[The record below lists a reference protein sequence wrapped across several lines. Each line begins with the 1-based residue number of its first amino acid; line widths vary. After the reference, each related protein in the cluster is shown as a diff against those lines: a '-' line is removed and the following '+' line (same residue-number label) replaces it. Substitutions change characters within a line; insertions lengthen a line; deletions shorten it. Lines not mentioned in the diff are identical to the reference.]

1 MDFNDKISR
10 ASLHVEVADRVREMI
25 FEGTLAPGIRIDELD
40 LSAKLGT
47 SRTPL
52 REALKVLA
60 NERLVRLAPGRGAF
74 VSEMTGPEV
83 DSLFPVLA
91 MLEGRG
97 AAEAIRRLTPAEVAS
112 LDEIQ
117 QRMER
122 HATEGNLDA
131 FHADTD
137 QFHQLLLTIAGNPW
151 LTRVTS
157 DLRNFL
163 RLARSQTRFCDA
175 RVLPSLA
182 EHRTLMRSIDR
193 RDGDSAEQIMNHHLM
208 GQQRAWRQW
217 QSTAARPAGEQ
228 LALTDGLDAPTVT
241 PAVSAVEMPSAAIPA
256 AAIPAGAI
264 PAGAMA
270 TAALSAAS
278 MPAFSL
284 PAPSPDPA
292 NPIATTDTR
301 RQPTASI
308 PSDSE
313 SIGV

>member
-10 ASLHVEVADRVREMI
+10 SSLHVEVADRVREMI

-60 NERLVRLAPGRGAF
+60 NEGLVRLAPGRGAF

-97 AAEAIRRLTPAEVAS
+97 AAEAIRRITPDEVSS

-122 HATEGNLDA
+122 HSTEGRLEA

-151 LTRVTS
+151 LTKVTS

-163 RLARSQTRFCDA
+163 RLARSQSRFCDGRQLQA
-175 RVLPSLA
+175 LA

-193 RDGDSAEQIMNHHLM
+193 RDCDSAEQIMNHHLIA
-208 GQQRAWRQW
+208 QQRAWRQW
-217 QSTAARPAGEQ
+217 QSTAVRPAGEQ
-228 LALTDGLDAPTVT
+228 MSLADATLGAPM
-241 PAVSAVEMPSAAIPA
+241 AALNSATLPPPRSAGPSAT
-256 AAIPAGAI
+256 
-264 PAGAMA
+264 A
-270 TAALSAAS
+270 TAASLSGIAPPASDERTAA
-278 MPAFSL
+278 
-284 PAPSPDPA
+284 
-292 NPIATTDTR
+292 R
-301 RQPTASI
+301 TASLEPASTV

>member
-91 MLEGRG
+91 MLEGRA

-117 QRMER
+117 QRMEK
-122 HATEGNLDA
+122 HATEGRLDA

-175 RVLPSLA
+175 RMLPSLA

-193 RDGDSAEQIMNHHLM
+193 RDSDSVEQIMNHHLM
-208 GQQRAWRQW
+208 AQQRAWRQW
-217 QSTAARPAGEQ
+217 QSTAARPAAERPAGEQ
-228 LALTDGLDAPTVT
+228 LALTDGLGAPAMTSPAVT
-241 PAVSAVEMPSAAIPA
+241 PPALMPTTVVTSTASTTPATALATLPTA
-256 AAIPAGAI
+256 AAMPTASPG
-264 PAGAMA
+264 PVDTVA
-270 TAALSAAS
+270 T
-278 MPAFSL
+278 P
-284 PAPSPDPA
+284 
-292 NPIATTDTR
+292 DTR

-313 SIGV
+313 SVGV

>member
-60 NERLVRLAPGRGAF
+60 NEGLVRLAPGRGAF

-91 MLEGRG
+91 MLEGRC
-97 AAEAIRRLTPAEVAS
+97 AAEAIRRITPDEITS

-117 QRMER
+117 RQMEG
-122 HATEGNLDA
+122 HAAAGQLDA

-151 LTRVTS
+151 LAKVTS
-157 DLRNFL
+157 DLRSFL
-163 RLARSQTRFCDA
+163 RLARSQSRFCDA
-175 RVLPSLA
+175 RVPAALA
-182 EHRTLMRSIDR
+182 EYRTLMRSIDR
-193 RDGDSAEQIMNHHLM
+193 RDGDSAEQIMNHHLIA
-208 GQQRAWRQW
+208 QQRAWRQW
-217 QSTAARPAGEQ
+217 QRSAPRPSGEQ
-228 LALTDGLDAPTVT
+228 LSLAGDPGPAPGDQASEPALR
-241 PAVSAVEMPSAAIPA
+241 SIPA
-256 AAIPAGAI
+256 E
-264 PAGAMA
+264 
-270 TAALSAAS
+270 
-278 MPAFSL
+278 
-284 PAPSPDPA
+284 
-292 NPIATTDTR
+292 
-301 RQPTASI
+301 
-308 PSDSE
+308 SE
-313 SIGV
+313 SESESVGV

>member
-10 ASLHVEVADRVREMI
+10 SSLHVEVADRVRDMI
-25 FEGTLAPGIRIDELD
+25 FEGTLAPGLRIDELD

-60 NERLVRLAPGRGAF
+60 NEGIVRLAPGRGAY

-91 MLEGRG
+91 MLEGRC
-97 AAEAIRRLTPAEVAS
+97 AAEAIRHVSQADVSA

-117 QRMER
+117 QRMET
-122 HATEGNLDA
+122 HAQAGDVDGFN
-131 FHADTD
+131 ADTD

-151 LTRVTS
+151 LAKVTA
-157 DLRNFL
+157 DLRSFL
-163 RLARSQTRFCDA
+163 RLARSQTRFCESRLRQA
-175 RVLPSLA
+175 LA

-193 RDGDSAEQIMNHHLM
+193 RDGDSAEQIMNHHLLA
-208 GQQRAWRQW
+208 QQRAWRQW
-217 QSTAARPAGEQ
+217 QASAQRPAGEQ
-228 LALTDGLDAPTVT
+228 PKLDEGPVDAI
-241 PAVSAVEMPSAAIPA
+241 PSAATVPV
-256 AAIPAGAI
+256 
-264 PAGAMA
+264 
-270 TAALSAAS
+270 AALPGATLEAAVQ
-278 MPAFSL
+278 A
-284 PAPSPDPA
+284 
-292 NPIATTDTR
+292 
-301 RQPTASI
+301 